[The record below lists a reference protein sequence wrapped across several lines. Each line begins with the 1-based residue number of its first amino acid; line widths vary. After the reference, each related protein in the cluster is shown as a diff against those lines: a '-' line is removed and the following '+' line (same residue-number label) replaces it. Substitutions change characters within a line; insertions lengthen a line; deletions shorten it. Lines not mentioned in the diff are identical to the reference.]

1 MNIRKKLT
9 LMALAMAFPI
19 IVNAQEKLRRAESFF
34 GFHFDFHATEKD
46 KDLGKFFDTDLLDE
60 FLERTKPDYIQVDSK
75 GHPGYSSYPTKVGY
89 SNNSFVNDPLKI
101 WREVTNRHNLP
112 LYVHYSGL
120 WDDKAMS
127 ENPDWGR
134 VHPDGTKDKTYAAY
148 FSEYSSKFLIPQ
160 IKEMLDDYAIDG
172 VWIDGDC
179 WSTGP
184 DYSPEVVKGFQK
196 ETGLQ
201 TVPKSPEEAN
211 YKKWLDYNRQ
221 AYRKYLNNYVEQLH
235 DHDPDFQ
242 VASNW
247 TYSSMMPERV
257 DVDVDFLS
265 GDVSGQNGM
274 YSAAFQARCLA
285 LQGKPWDL
293 MAWGFVSIDF
303 MGGIHSPKSLVQLK
317 QEAAEVMAMG
327 GGFQVYFQQN
337 RDASF
342 QTLYVDALAELAN
355 FCRERQPF
363 SQYSETI
370 PQVGLWYS
378 LEGWKQSYNGV
389 YGWSS
394 NMEGLTSAFMDG
406 QHSIEILM
414 DHHMEDN
421 LEQYPTIVIP
431 EWNDFD
437 KEIKER
443 LLAHVRNGGNL
454 FVIGAKSV
462 REFQDQLDVD
472 FIGADSTAQFN
483 IGDRELGGIAGIKT
497 QWQPITPKA
506 GTETIGHVYQQRDY
520 RFATDYPVATINSYG
535 KGKIAAIYLDMSTAY
550 STYRNPVFNNLINSV
565 MDRLVANPTINV
577 EGSDKVHVVLGKK
590 GDSTLIHLINSGGEH
605 FNKNVLAYNE
615 LRPTPALQVT
625 LSLDKKPKTV
635 KLQPNDQ
642 PLPFTFKD
650 NSLDIQIP
658 AIEVYSIVEIG
669 Y

>member
-1 MNIRKKLT
+1 MNKKIQLS
-9 LMALAMAFPI
+9 LMALLLAFPVM
-19 IVNAQEKLRRAESFF
+19 VNAQEKLRRAKSFF
-34 GFHFDFHATEKD
+34 GFHFDFHATEQD

-89 SNNSFVNDPLKI
+89 SANSFVKDPLKI

-120 WDDKAMS
+120 WDAKAIS

-134 VHPDGTKDKTYAAY
+134 VNPDGTKDKTYAAY
-148 FSEYSSKFLIPQ
+148 FSEYSSELLIPQ
-160 IKEMLDDYAIDG
+160 IKEMVDDYKIDG

-184 DYSPEVVKGFQK
+184 DYSPEVVNGFLK
-196 ETGLQ
+196 ETGLD
-201 TVPKSPEEAN
+201 TVPKSPEDAN
-211 YKKWLDYNRQ
+211 YKQWLDYNRL
-221 AYRKYLNNYVEQLH
+221 AYRKYLKNYVEELH

-247 TYSSMMPERV
+247 TYSSMMPEPV

-317 QEAAEVMAMG
+317 QEASEVMAMG

-342 QTLYVDALAELAN
+342 QTLDVDALAELAT

-363 SQYSETI
+363 SQYGETI
-370 PQVGLWYS
+370 PEVGIWYS

-406 QHSIEILM
+406 QHSVEILM
-414 DHHMEDN
+414 DHHMEEK

-431 EWNDFD
+431 EWSDFN
-437 KEIKER
+437 KEIKGK
-443 LLAHVRNGGNL
+443 LLEHVKNGGNL

-462 REFQDQLDVD
+462 REFQGQLDVD
-472 FIGADSTAQFN
+472 FIGKDSTAQFN
-483 IGDRELGGIAGIKT
+483 IGDRDLGGIAGIKT
-497 QWQPITPKA
+497 QWQPIAAKK
-506 GTETIGHVYQQRDY
+506 GTETIGHVYHQRDY
-520 RFATDYPVATINSYG
+520 RFPTEYPVATINAYG

-550 STYRNPVFNNLINSV
+550 YTYRNPVFNNLINKV
-565 MDRLVANPTINV
+565 MERLVANPTIKV

-590 GDSTLIHLINSGGEH
+590 GDATLVHLINSSGEH

-615 LRPTPALQVT
+615 LRPTPALKVT
-625 LSLDKKPKTV
+625 LSVDKKPKKV
-635 KLQPNDQ
+635 QLQPGDQ
-642 PLPFTFKD
+642 PLKFTYKD
-650 NSLDIQIP
+650 NSLDIQVP
-658 AIEVYSIVEIG
+658 AIDVYDIIEIVH
-669 Y
+669 

>member
-1 MNIRKKLT
+1 MNIRIQLV
-9 LMALAMAFPI
+9 LIAMAVAFPI

-89 SNNSFVNDPLKI
+89 STNSFVNDPLKI

-120 WDDKAMS
+120 WDDKAIS

-160 IKEMLDDYAIDG
+160 IKEMMDDYAIDG

-293 MAWGFVSIDF
+293 MAWGFVAIDF

-342 QTLYVDALAELAN
+342 QTMDVDALAELAN

-414 DHHMEDN
+414 DHHMKDK
-421 LEQYPTIVIP
+421 LKQYPTIVIP

-437 KEIKER
+437 NEIKER
-443 LLAHVRNGGNL
+443 LLAHVRNGGNV

-520 RFATDYPVATINSYG
+520 RFPSDYPVATINSYG

-550 STYRNPVFNNLINSV
+550 STYRNPVFNNLIDSV
-565 MDRLVANPTINV
+565 LDRLVANPTINV

-590 GDSTLIHLINSGGEH
+590 GDATLIHLINSSGEH

-615 LRPTPALQVT
+615 LRPTPDLQVT
-625 LSLDKKPKTV
+625 LRVDKKPKTV

-658 AIEVYSIVEIG
+658 AIEVYGIVEIG

>member
-1 MNIRKKLT
+1 MNIRIKLA
-9 LMALAMAFPI
+9 LIALAIAFPKL
-19 IVNAQEKLRRAESFF
+19 VNAQEKLRRAESFF

-89 SNNSFVNDPLKI
+89 SANSFVNDPLKI

-120 WDDKAMS
+120 WDSKALA
-127 ENPDWGR
+127 ENPEWGR
-134 VHPDGTKDKTYAAY
+134 VNPDGTTDKTYAAY
-148 FSEYSSKFLIPQ
+148 FSDYSGKFLIPQ
-160 IKEMLDDYAIDG
+160 IKEMMDDYAIDG

-184 DYSPEVVKGFQK
+184 DYSPEVVKGFLK

-221 AYRKYLNNYVEQLH
+221 AYRRYLNNYVEQLH

-342 QTLYVDALAELAN
+342 QTLDVDALADLAR
-355 FCRERQPF
+355 FCRERQPY

-378 LEGWKQSYNGV
+378 LEGWKQNYNGV

-414 DHHMEDN
+414 DHHIEEK
-421 LEQYPTIVIP
+421 LEEYQTIVIP

-437 KEIKER
+437 KTIKEK
-443 LLAHVRNGGNL
+443 LLSHVRNGGNL

-472 FIGADSTAQFN
+472 FIGNDSTAQFN
-483 IGDRELGGIAGIKT
+483 IGDRDLGGIAGIKT
-497 QWQPITPKA
+497 QWQPISPKM

-520 RFATDYPVATINSYG
+520 RFPTDYPVATINSYG
-535 KGKIAAIYLDMSTAY
+535 MGKIAAIYLDMSTAY
-550 STYRNPVFNNLINSV
+550 STYRNPVFNELINGV
-565 MDRLVANPTINV
+565 MERLVPNPTVSV

-590 GDSTLIHLINSGGEH
+590 GGDTLIHLINSGGEH

-615 LRPTPALQVT
+615 LRPTPALKVT
-625 LSLDKKPKTV
+625 MRVDKKPKTV
-635 KLQPNDQ
+635 KLQPNDE
-642 PLPFTFKD
+642 PLKFTYYG
-650 NSLDIQIP
+650 NTLDIQVP
-658 AIEVYSIVEIG
+658 AVEVHRIIAINY
-669 Y
+669 

>member
-1 MNIRKKLT
+1 MNIRIQLV
-9 LMALAMAFPI
+9 LIAMAVAFPI

-89 SNNSFVNDPLKI
+89 STNSFVNDPLKI

-120 WDDKAMS
+120 WDDKAIS
-127 ENPDWGR
+127 ENSDWGR

-160 IKEMLDDYAIDG
+160 IKEMMDDYAIDG

-317 QEAAEVMAMG
+317 QEASEVMAMG

-342 QTLYVDALAELAN
+342 QTMDVDALAELAS

-437 KEIKER
+437 REIKER

-497 QWQPITPKA
+497 QWQPITPKS

-520 RFATDYPVATINSYG
+520 RFPSDYPVATINSYG

-550 STYRNPVFNNLINSV
+550 STYRNPVFNNLIDSV
-565 MDRLVANPTINV
+565 MDRLVTNPTINV

-590 GDSTLIHLINSGGEH
+590 GDATLIHLINSGGEH

-615 LRPTPALQVT
+615 LRPTPDLQVT
-625 LSLDKKPKTV
+625 LSVDKKPKTV

-642 PLPFTFKD
+642 PLNFTYKD

-658 AIEVYSIVEIG
+658 AIEVYGIVEIG